1 MCDRKPEGSEGL
13 ELPAFPRVARRAD
26 PLSYVFLGLL
36 LTAAGACLLLANLAS
51 LSLEEEIACLLLSW
65 GGILL
70 ADALARQ
77 ARPWTRHKALPL
89 ALAGSLA
96 LAIGAACLL
105 GLARWWP
112 LPLIALGAWPLAYG
126 LVKREGTHYNTYK
139 FGHGPVNVGDRCLT
153 YTELHKLSELLGMEE
168 EELVKRS
175 LRHYLES
182 ELRRVGAEIAAICVK
197 YGVSGLE
204 ELDEKINRGEIPES
218 NAFEDFTKLD
228 HLEALRRKLEK
239 ALEILEHR

>member
-1 MCDRKPEGSEGL
+1 MRDRRPEGSEGL

-26 PLSYVFLGLL
+26 PLGYIFLGLL
-36 LTAAGACLLLANLAS
+36 LTAAGACLLLASMAS

-89 ALAGSLA
+89 ALVGSLA

-112 LPLIALGAWPLAYG
+112 LLLIALGACSLAYG
-126 LVKREGTHYNTYK
+126 LV
-139 FGHGPVNVGDRCLT
+139 
-153 YTELHKLSELLGMEE
+153 
-168 EELVKRS
+168 
-175 LRHYLES
+175 RH
-182 ELRRVGAEIAAICVK
+182 RGAP
-197 YGVSGLE
+197 S
-204 ELDEKINRGEIPES
+204 RHP
-218 NAFEDFTKLD
+218 
-228 HLEALRRKLEK
+228 
-239 ALEILEHR
+239 